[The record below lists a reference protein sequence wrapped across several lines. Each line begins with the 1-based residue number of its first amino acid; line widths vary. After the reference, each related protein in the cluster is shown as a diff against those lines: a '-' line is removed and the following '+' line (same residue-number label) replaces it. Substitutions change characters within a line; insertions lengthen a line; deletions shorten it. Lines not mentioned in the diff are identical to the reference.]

1 MGPACSRTWFH
12 AQRKY
17 QNGLEKNSQQD
28 ARVTVQVPPLPPP
41 WHQLRQIFFHSLPDR
56 RQAQRRGAR
65 LVKRRVDR
73 EEGRR
78 RSLSL
83 AEGEALLNQVR
94 QYSEKTYQISLLS
107 LHTDR
112 RMQVV
117 FHSLRHSCASILVNA
132 GVELPI
138 IAKILGH
145 KTLAMTMSYSHV
157 NDRSVKNA
165 MSFLDEKQAENKI
178 VSIKGNRNKRA

>member
-1 MGPACSRTWFH
+1 
-12 AQRKY
+12 
-17 QNGLEKNSQQD
+17 
-28 ARVTVQVPPLPPP
+28 
-41 WHQLRQIFFHSLPDR
+41 
-56 RQAQRRGAR
+56 
-65 LVKRRVDR
+65 
-73 EEGRR
+73 
-78 RSLSL
+78 
-83 AEGEALLNQVR
+83 
-94 QYSEKTYQISLLS
+94 
-107 LHTDR
+107 
-112 RMQVV
+112 MQVV